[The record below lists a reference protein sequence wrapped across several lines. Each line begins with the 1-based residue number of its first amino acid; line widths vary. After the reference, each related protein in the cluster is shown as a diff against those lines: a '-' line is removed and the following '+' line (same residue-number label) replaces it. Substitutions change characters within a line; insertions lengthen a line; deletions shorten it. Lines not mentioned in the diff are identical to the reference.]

1 MLKDKELKQV
11 VKELKGASKMHAK
24 QAKKV
29 QAHID
34 AMKKPRMERDPFP
47 KREQKRLMKLTPK
60 QRQKERK
67 EKAHFMIEAVA
78 LRGIGGLAARGL
90 RLAKG
95 VKAARRARNIHA
107 NPFKEQKIIRQF
119 TKDTANKIPSKKSP
133 VRNLDTSKYLK
144 KNPNIPTPLKPGT
157 QGLPKPPTDFG
168 KYIKPRMLKNK
179 RKSCM

>member
-47 KREQKRLMKLTPK
+47 KREQKRLIKLTPE
-60 QRQKERK
+60 QRQKERN
-67 EKAHFMIEAVA
+67 EKAHFGIHIANIAV
-78 LRGIGGLAARGL
+78 LRGLGRGL
-90 RLAKG
+90 QGA
-95 VKAARRARNIHA
+95 KAASRARNIHA
-107 NPFKEQKIIRQF
+107 NPFKNKEILKQF
-119 TKDTANKIPSKKSP
+119 
-133 VRNLDTSKYLK
+133 
-144 KNPNIPTPLKPGT
+144 
-157 QGLPKPPTDFG
+157 Q
-168 KYIKPRMLKNK
+168 KPRMLKNK

>member
-29 QAHID
+29 QNHID

-47 KREQKRLMKLTPK
+47 KREQKRLMKLTPA
-60 QRQKERK
+60 QRQKERN
-67 EKAHFMIEAVA
+67 EKAHFGIHVANLAV
-78 LRGIGGLAARGL
+78 LRGLGRATS
-90 RLAKG
+90 G
-95 VKAARRARNIHA
+95 VKAASRARNIHA
-107 NPFKEQKIIRQF
+107 NPFKEQKILRQF
-119 TKDTANKIPSKKSP
+119 FRDTAKKTPSKKSP

-144 KNPNIPTPLKPGT
+144 KNPNIPTPPKPGT